1 MKVDKIRNLTDVE
14 LNNQEH
20 ELADQL
26 FKLKFQLNMG
36 QTESLKKIRGLR
48 KDIARVKTIV
58 GERGR
63 GGRSGEK
70 IMAETTATAK
80 VQGRRK
86 EVVGEVV
93 ANRMQ
98 KTIVVKV
105 TRKKAHPFY
114 GRVVARN
121 KKFYAHDEK
130 NEAHVG
136 DVVRIRGDASA
147 FEAEALEAEGHCAQ
161 DGAGA
166 GSRSEVASI
175 RKRRKRH
182 FRNRAARSGPSAGKT
197 RLPQDDKARGRL
209 KPWL

>member
-1 MKVDKIRNLTDVE
+1 
-14 LNNQEH
+14 
-20 ELADQL
+20 
-26 FKLKFQLNMG
+26 
-36 QTESLKKIRGLR
+36 
-48 KDIARVKTIV
+48 
-58 GERGR
+58 
-63 GGRSGEK
+63 
-70 IMAETTATAK
+70 MAETASREGYTAAEH

-136 DVVRIRGDASA
+136 DVVRIEETRPLSKLKRWKLKDIVRKTALVP
-147 FEAEALEAEGHCAQ
+147 EIALERNARAKQ
-161 DGAGA
+161 
-166 GSRSEVASI
+166 VAH
-175 RKRRKRH
+175 RR
-182 FRNRAARSGPSAGKT
+182 
-197 RLPQDDKARGRL
+197 DRGRL